1 MCVCV
6 HVCVC
11 VRARV
16 YVCVRSPARLSLS
29 ISVSLSFARSLALF
43 LTLSLCLCLS
53 LSLSVAVS
61 VSVSACLSLSLSLSL
76 TQRLMA
82 LLTQALERASKQLH
96 GDEVQALFQ
105 QVAACRDAR
114 WLATSGHRAQRARL
128 VEIRDASRRL
138 DGGKGFLGHRSS
150 SRPRSLLGA
159 FACQRQLK
167 LKGEDVVVEA
177 TAAMATA
184 RREIL
189 DHRQHQ
195 QLGPVHCAPHIPSV
209 QKPKGKAGRA
219 DLVIKDANLD
229 DRRHAIVDA
238 VLAHTS
244 SAATISRT

>member
-1 MCVCV
+1 MLTKLDRFCLPSDFGAFSHPYAVLN
-6 HVCVC
+6 
-11 VRARV
+11 ATL
-16 YVCVRSPARLSLS
+16 Y
-29 ISVSLSFARSLALF
+29 ISVSVGLSVSV
-43 LTLSLCLCLS
+43 CLS
-53 LSLSVAVS
+53 VSVSVS
-61 VSVSACLSLSLSLSL
+61 VSVSACLCLSLSLSL

-209 QKPKGKAGRA
+209 QKPKGKARRA

>member
-1 MCVCV
+1 
-6 HVCVC
+6 
-11 VRARV
+11 
-16 YVCVRSPARLSLS
+16 
-29 ISVSLSFARSLALF
+29 
-43 LTLSLCLCLS
+43 
-53 LSLSVAVS
+53 
-61 VSVSACLSLSLSLSL
+61 
-76 TQRLMA
+76 MA

>member
-1 MCVCV
+1 
-6 HVCVC
+6 
-11 VRARV
+11 
-16 YVCVRSPARLSLS
+16 
-29 ISVSLSFARSLALF
+29 
-43 LTLSLCLCLS
+43 
-53 LSLSVAVS
+53 
-61 VSVSACLSLSLSLSL
+61 
-76 TQRLMA
+76 MA

-238 VLAHTS
+238 VLTHTS